1 MKIYKSQFINLFFTQ
16 VSLVFLSTIF
26 GFFIELTL
34 ANNFGVS
41 NLTDA
46 FRINYLIYT
55 IGIQIFANSAFNAGI
70 IPFVISNDKSHII
83 NKIFKIAKILTI
95 TILLF
100 VLIALYFR
108 FNFFK
113 IIFPSLNNDTLILC
127 SYLFFSFGFSFLLAL
142 WLGIFSILFNAFN
155 MFYFFPIIQIIF
167 SFFIIIGLY
176 ILSLTNNYVI
186 FNLLINTS
194 IIISFIILFI
204 IYKFDFCKKI
214 TNQSKLLKSSNRE
227 IYKNTIP
234 LIINNILSLFFTI
247 IVYRFL
253 SNIDSGS
260 ISIWGYASKLS
271 IIIFFIPMI
280 FGNILFPTLVNKI
293 NNENKKNFVNTFNQS
308 IRAIIFFSIVSS
320 FFFFILKAQ
329 VFEIIYF
336 YSVFESSEIELIT
349 LIFGILAF
357 GVIFDSVL
365 KIYSQYFHALKIN
378 NYILSYKL
386 IHIIIFISIYYIV
399 NINDIYYFTILF
411 ISSKIF
417 SLILIII
424 YSEYYRFDL
433 QKYLFFKTILQS
445 LIIVLLIYIFN
456 IFIKNYLVGSNIL
469 NNILILFTHLVF
481 IIVSII
487 IFNKFVSKIESFYEL
502 QNYLQNKLNIF
513 NY

>member
-194 IIISFIILFI
+194 IIISFI
-204 IYKFDFCKKI
+204 D
-214 TNQSKLLKSSNRE
+214 
-227 IYKNTIP
+227 
-234 LIINNILSLFFTI
+234 
-247 IVYRFL
+247 
-253 SNIDSGS
+253 
-260 ISIWGYASKLS
+260 
-271 IIIFFIPMI
+271 
-280 FGNILFPTLVNKI
+280 
-293 NNENKKNFVNTFNQS
+293 
-308 IRAIIFFSIVSS
+308 FSI
-320 FFFFILKAQ
+320 
-329 VFEIIYF
+329 
-336 YSVFESSEIELIT
+336 
-349 LIFGILAF
+349 
-357 GVIFDSVL
+357 
-365 KIYSQYFHALKIN
+365 
-378 NYILSYKL
+378 
-386 IHIIIFISIYYIV
+386 
-399 NINDIYYFTILF
+399 
-411 ISSKIF
+411 
-417 SLILIII
+417 
-424 YSEYYRFDL
+424 
-433 QKYLFFKTILQS
+433 
-445 LIIVLLIYIFN
+445 
-456 IFIKNYLVGSNIL
+456 
-469 NNILILFTHLVF
+469 
-481 IIVSII
+481 
-487 IFNKFVSKIESFYEL
+487 
-502 QNYLQNKLNIF
+502 
-513 NY
+513 